1 MFIQLYSQIGVLP
14 LQTGGISDS
23 KHIEYTKLFKIQDD
37 FVIKKV
43 VNRILFTNIITKGYR
58 LILVIQK

>member
-14 LQTGGISDS
+14 LWTGGISDS

-37 FVIKKV
+37 FVIKKQ
-43 VNRILFTNIITKGYR
+43 
-58 LILVIQK
+58 LIGFYIQT